1 MENKPYIIIGRQDNV
16 RKYEE
21 LVLEAL
27 KDKIVKEGEVIGNDI
42 VKVDGFLNH
51 QIDVVLLQAMGKAF
65 KERFSDKKIDK
76 ILTIEASGI
85 GIAVMTALE
94 FQVPVVFAKKD
105 KPRNVGDEIY
115 ETSVFSFTKNKKY
128 TICVAKKYINPR
140 ENILVI
146 DDFLANGAAANGLID
161 MVRQG
166 GANVAGLGI
175 AIEKGFQNG
184 GKELR
189 EKGITVESLAIIEGI
204 SNNEIIFRTI

>member
-1 MENKPYIIIGRQDNV
+1 MK
-16 RKYEE
+16 
-21 LVLEAL
+21 AL
-27 KDKIVKEGEVIGNDI
+27 KDKILEEGEVIGNDI

-65 KERFSDKKIDK
+65 KERFSDKKIHK

-85 GIAVMTALE
+85 GIAVMAALE

-105 KPRNVGDEIY
+105 QPSNVGNEVYDA
-115 ETSVFSFTKNKKY
+115 SVFSFTKNKKY
-128 TICVAKKYINPR
+128 TICVSKKYIKPG

-161 MVRQG
+161 IVRQG

-175 AIEKGFQNG
+175 AIEKGFQSG

-189 EKGITVESLAIIEGI
+189 EKGIKVESLAIIEGI
-204 SNNEIIFRTI
+204 SSNEIIFRTL